1 LLIIKKPTKTNKTIM
16 TKDNYLIFTVNGGA
30 GKNVLAT
37 AVVKAIKNAKPESKI
52 IVITAYKEV
61 WMYNPNVYRTYAFG
75 NTPNFYKDYIQD
87 KDNVEILN
95 LEPYSTNDYI
105 LKKKNLIEIWCD
117 LVGVPYNNEKPEI
130 FFNQREIEFAEN
142 KYALRESP
150 IMLIQTNGGSPQDMK
165 VSWMRDMPLS
175 NAYEIVQH
183 FANNQKVVQK
193 YGKNFRI
200 IQIRRDDQPALNGV
214 EQFKG
219 NLRELMVLIK
229 YSEKRIFIDSV
240 CQHIAAALDK
250 PSTVLWIRNTPKVL
264 GYEIH
269 DNIVTKAEDEID
281 TLSDSFLEPYDIQG
295 NVYQCPFKEGTAIFD
310 SQDLIDS
317 LVKQNSV
324 EINKKQV
331 VTIKKQ
337 KK

>member
-1 LLIIKKPTKTNKTIM
+1 M

-105 LKKKNLIEIWCD
+105 LKKKSLIEIWCD
-117 LVGVPYNNEKPEI
+117 LVNVPYNNEKPEL

-142 KYALRESP
+142 QRNLRDNP
-150 IMLIQTNGGSPQDMK
+150 IMLIQTNGGSPQEMK

-175 NAYEIVQH
+175 NAQDLVQH
-183 FANNQKVVQK
+183 FSNNMKVVEK

-200 IQIRRDDQPALNGV
+200 IQIRRDDQPALQGV
-214 EQFKG
+214 EQFRG

-229 YSEKRIFIDSV
+229 YSEKRVFIDSV

-250 PSTVLWIRNTPKVL
+250 PSTVVWVRNSPKVL
-264 GYEIH
+264 GYKIH
-269 DNIVTKAEDEID
+269 DNIVTNVEDEID
-281 TLSDSFLEPYDIQG
+281 VLFDSFLEPYDIQG
-295 NVYQCPFKEGTAIFD
+295 NVYQCPFKEGTVLFNT
-310 SQDLIDS
+310 QDLIES
-317 LVKQNSV
+317 IVNQNAVFDAV
-324 EINKKQV
+324 EEMQIDNKTKN
-331 VTIKKQ
+331 K
-337 KK
+337 